1 MPTLTQE
8 DVCTFD
14 ELSDSAK
21 ETARDWMRDCEIE
34 DFGQDTESLY
44 YSALAAAKIL
54 GIEFDDKGKRV
65 SLIFAGLALV
75 RKGME
80 RPL

>member
-21 ETARDWMRDCEIE
+21 ETARDW
-34 DFGQDTESLY
+34 
-44 YSALAAAKIL
+44 
-54 GIEFDDKGKRV
+54 KR
-65 SLIFAGLALV
+65 STTTA
-75 RKGME
+75 
-80 RPL
+80 